1 MVPALEIAVAGVGEQ
16 TATCGNYA
24 GGIAGYLFGDLMFN
38 IAEGFVALRGE
49 DLLWSLSCLGG
60 DQFVCIVKW
69 YVKLAG
75 QFFSYGS
82 FSAVGVAAEENGFCQ
97 FCGHFL
103 RILLWV

>member
-1 MVPALEIAVAGVGEQ
+1 
-16 TATCGNYA
+16 
-24 GGIAGYLFGDLMFN
+24 MFN

-82 FSAVGVAAEENGFCQ
+82 FSAVGVAAEEMGLSVLWAF
-97 FCGHFL
+97 FKDPPVGIKITL
-103 RILLWV
+103 RLYTAK

>member
-1 MVPALEIAVAGVGEQ
+1 
-16 TATCGNYA
+16 
-24 GGIAGYLFGDLMFN
+24 MFN

-82 FSAVGVAAEENGFCQ
+82 FSAVGVAAEGKWVLSVLWAFFKDPPVGIKNYFEVVYSKNDTMFQ
-97 FCGHFL
+97 E
-103 RILLWV
+103 RIQGI

>member
-1 MVPALEIAVAGVGEQ
+1 
-16 TATCGNYA
+16 
-24 GGIAGYLFGDLMFN
+24 MFN

-75 QFFSYGS
+75 QFCWCSRRGKWVLSVLWAF
-82 FSAVGVAAEENGFCQ
+82 FKDPPVGIKNYFEVVYSKNDTMFQE
-97 FCGHFL
+97 
-103 RILLWV
+103 RIQEI